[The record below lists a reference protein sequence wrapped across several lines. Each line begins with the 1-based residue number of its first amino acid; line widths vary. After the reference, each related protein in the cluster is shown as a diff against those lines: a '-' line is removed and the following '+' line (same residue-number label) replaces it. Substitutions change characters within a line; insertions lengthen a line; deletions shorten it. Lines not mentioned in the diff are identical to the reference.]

1 MRTFLTDS
9 DPSAIFRSRIREYD
23 FADRPVVARL
33 NAIAGAMMEL
43 LGPMFWAALVV
54 LLVQAE
60 LSAG

>member
-1 MRTFLTDS
+1 MRTFLADG
-9 DPSAIFRSRIREYD
+9 DPPATFCSRIGEYD

>member
-1 MRTFLTDS
+1 MRTFLADG
-9 DPSAIFRSRIREYD
+9 DPPAIFRSRVGEYD
-23 FADRPVVARL
+23 FAGRPVVARL
-33 NAIAGAMMEL
+33 NAVAGAMMEL